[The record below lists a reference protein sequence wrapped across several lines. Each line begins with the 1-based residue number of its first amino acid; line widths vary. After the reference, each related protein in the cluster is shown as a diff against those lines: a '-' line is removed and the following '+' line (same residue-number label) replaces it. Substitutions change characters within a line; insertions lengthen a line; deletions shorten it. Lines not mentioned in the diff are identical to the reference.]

1 MENNEE
7 KDEIFSLLGGVIK
20 GKYELYELSN
30 SEKMLIGDKFYPTD
44 FIIKDKD
51 KISIII
57 FEINPTLEECEKIV
71 DFALKTSEV
80 TGFKLDRVLV
90 YEKK

>member
-30 SEKMLIGDKFYPTD
+30 SEKMLIGDKFYPVD

-51 KISIII
+51 RISIII

-71 DFALKTSEV
+71 EFALKT
-80 TGFKLDRVLV
+80 
-90 YEKK
+90 

>member
-30 SEKMLIGDKFYPTD
+30 SEKMLIGDKFYPAD
-44 FIIKDKD
+44 FIIKDKNR
-51 KISIII
+51 ISII
-57 FEINPTLEECEKIV
+57 
-71 DFALKTSEV
+71 
-80 TGFKLDRVLV
+80 
-90 YEKK
+90 